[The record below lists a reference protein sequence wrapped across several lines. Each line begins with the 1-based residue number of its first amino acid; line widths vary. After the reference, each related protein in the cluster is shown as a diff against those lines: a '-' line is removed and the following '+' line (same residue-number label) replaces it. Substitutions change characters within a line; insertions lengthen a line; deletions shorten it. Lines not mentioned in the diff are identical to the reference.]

1 MGGLSKHVACNVS
14 LFLTLFKSFSSA
26 GAEPAGHIDNVYNLE
41 GQITQKTQ
49 RAISSQTGE
58 N

>member
-1 MGGLSKHVACNVS
+1 MACNVS

-58 N
+58 KLKSL